1 MTTRTPC
8 SGVAPSGT
16 HKKTDLAYTRPA
28 TYPAQRP
35 CLRASLKGGVLSLI
49 RPLHPDNISF
59 ALLCALP
66 CALAG
71 TVSAT
76 RIATARLV
84 FVIVYSISATPKFH
98 KICLKVKKCDLCE
111 GHRFDLRFLRPFRA
125 LSIRKSSSFF
135 PPLIAATSQRGFAS
149 LPAQVS
155 PDGPRYFGG
164 TFLLFKTLRRP
175 RTTLRP
181 PTKASILSNCFCTSA
196 RCSRS
201 ISSTRCAGP

>member
-1 MTTRTPC
+1 MTIRTPC

-35 CLRASLKGGVLSLI
+35 CLRASLKGGVFSLI

-59 ALLCALP
+59 ALP

-84 FVIVYSISATPKFH
+84 FVIVYSISATPQFH
-98 KICLKVKKCDLCE
+98 RIC
-111 GHRFDLRFLRPFRA
+111 
-125 LSIRKSSSFF
+125 
-135 PPLIAATSQRGFAS
+135 AA
-149 LPAQVS
+149 V
-155 PDGPRYFGG
+155 
-164 TFLLFKTLRRP
+164 
-175 RTTLRP
+175 
-181 PTKASILSNCFCTSA
+181 
-196 RCSRS
+196 
-201 ISSTRCAGP
+201 

>member
-1 MTTRTPC
+1 MTMRTPC

-35 CLRASLKGGVLSLI
+35 CLRASLKGGVLSPI

-76 RIATARLV
+76 RITTARLV
-84 FVIVYSISATPKFH
+84 FVIVYSISATPQFH
-98 KICLKVKKCDLCE
+98 RICVGVKGCDLCE
-111 GHRFDLRFLRPFRA
+111 AQRFDLRFFRPFRA
-125 LSIRKSSSFF
+125 DLSIRKSSSFF
-135 PPLIAATSQRGFAS
+135 PPLMAATSQRGLAPR
-149 LPAQVS
+149 PAQVS
-155 PDGPRYFGG
+155 PEGPRYFGG
-164 TFLLFKTLRRP
+164 TSSLSRCISLHCVIF
-175 RTTLRP
+175 TTL
-181 PTKASILSNCFCTSA
+181 
-196 RCSRS
+196 
-201 ISSTRCAGP
+201 